1 MARSLPK
8 YYKAAIVEG
17 PGLPLEL
24 IELEQ
29 KQPGPGQVMVK
40 VLLAAGQF
48 GTHHFPCVPGHD
60 IVGDVVAVDEGVA
73 RVFVGQRVGG
83 AWHGGHDNTCR
94 QYYAGLFQ
102 LCWNGTANGVS
113 QDGGYGEYVVLRS
126 EAVVRIPKDIDPA
139 LVAPLLYAG
148 ITSQEALSPF
158 KGLGGLGPLDV
169 QDASKMGYKVIVL
182 SPSADKE
189 DFARELGAHDF
200 IDTSA
205 KDAVKCLQQLGGAS
219 LILVTAPNPKAISP
233 LTGGLRAGEKL
244 CVLAPVG
251 PVELNSVGLI
261 SKAVSVHG
269 WPGGHAVDC
278 EDAIEFAREHDV
290 RCVVERFGL
299 KDVEKAM
306 KHMLDNTVRFR
317 SVLLMDLQ

>member
-113 QDGGYGEYVVLRS
+113 QDGGYGDSRRATSICWHHCVQWNTHGW
-126 EAVVRIPKDIDPA
+126 AQ
-139 LVAPLLYAG
+139 
-148 ITSQEALSPF
+148 SQEALSPF